1 MALDPQVPQGIE
13 VKSILRSGLPLAEET
28 YSKIF
33 LKPILLE
40 KKAKWVWDVSNKHS
54 ENQWG
59 FWPKDKFQWMK
70 CKLKNYTESE
80 LWARFW
86 DTFDSFSLFLSF
98 SFLTINV
105 KKKKKKQHFS
115 SCTNLFTPI
124 PSSKT
129 IAFCVNVRGHSALYL
144 RTLYFG
150 VKRQPSAEKW
160 S

>member
-1 MALDPQVPQGIE
+1 MALDPQVPEGIE
-13 VKSILRSGLPLAEET
+13 VKSILRSGLHLAEET

-33 LKPILLE
+33 PKAILLE

-59 FWPKDKFQWMK
+59 FWPKEKFQWMK
-70 CKLKNYTESE
+70 SKLKNYTESVYE
-80 LWARFW
+80 Q
-86 DTFDSFSLFLSF
+86 DSGIHLIAFLSLVF
-98 SFLTINV
+98 IPYYQC
-105 KKKKKKQHFS
+105 KKKKKKSSSS
-115 SCTNLFTPI
+115 SCTILFTPI

-150 VKRQPSAEKW
+150 VKRQHSAEKW